1 MTPDLTLAKLAGP
14 NWRVTSRAVRKQ
26 MLLRHRWSPDAEV
39 KEMIAQL
46 SQVSSRAK
54 RRMRL
59 LASLAAAVGLLV
71 VGWHLLIVMIPLMI
85 SAIAAV
91 MLMPIMRLGER
102 LRLAR
107 KWPKATRLS
116 VAVAASLLA
125 VMAVLGVLGLATYAL
140 IGGVKTFTEAVP
152 GLTEES
158 RGAFEQVEV
167 AYRARVPA
175 RIQEVLNPR
184 LEEYRSALLDAGFS
198 ALERTAGILQSNI
211 PQLIAIIAT
220 PVAIFQMLYQP
231 RALTDALR
239 QLAPGPMQQDLT
251 EMGRLAGRTV
261 VAYVRVQLFGALF
274 VGGLIWFLYWSVGI
288 KLALP
293 LGLLAAF
300 TELVPIIGATIFI
313 LVAIVAVALTDI
325 QRLPLA
331 VVFFVLVQVVQNSIV
346 APRLQGQALGLHPVI
361 IVVVL
366 AVFSVFF
373 GILGALVAAPVA
385 GAAFRVLQ
393 YARDEWNNA

>member
-1 MTPDLTLAKLAGP
+1 MFNSLT
-14 NWRVTSRAVRKQ
+14 
-26 MLLRHRWSPDAEV
+26 
-39 KEMIAQL
+39 
-46 SQVSSRAK
+46 QVSSRS
-54 RRMRL
+54 RRRIRL

-71 VGWHLLIVMIPLMI
+71 VGWHLLVVMIPLMI
-85 SAIAAV
+85 SAVVAV
-91 MLMPIMRLGER
+91 MLMPVMRLGER
-102 LRLAR
+102 SPMAR
-107 KWPKATRLS
+107 KWPRANRLS
-116 VAVAASLLA
+116 VAAAVSLLA
-125 VMAVLGVLGLATYAL
+125 VVAALGVLGLATYAL

-152 GLTEES
+152 GLAEES
-158 RGAFEQVEV
+158 RGAFQQVEA
-167 AYRARVPA
+167 AYRERVPP

-184 LEEYRSALLDAGFS
+184 LEEYRAALLNAGFS

-211 PQLIAIIAT
+211 PQMIAIIAT

-239 QLAPGPMQQDLT
+239 QLLPGPMEQDLS

-261 VAYVRVQLFGALF
+261 IAYVRVQLFGALF
-274 VGGLIWFLYWSVGI
+274 VGGLIWLLYWLVGI

-293 LGLLAAF
+293 LAMLAAF

-313 LVAIVAVALTDI
+313 LVASVAVALTDF

-331 VVFFVLVQVVQNSIV
+331 VAFFVLVQVVQNSIV
-346 APRLQGQALGLHPVI
+346 APRLQGQALGLHPVL
-361 IVVVL
+361 VVFAL

-385 GAAFRVLQ
+385 GVTFRVLQ
-393 YARDEWNNA
+393 YVRQEWNNAGAAT